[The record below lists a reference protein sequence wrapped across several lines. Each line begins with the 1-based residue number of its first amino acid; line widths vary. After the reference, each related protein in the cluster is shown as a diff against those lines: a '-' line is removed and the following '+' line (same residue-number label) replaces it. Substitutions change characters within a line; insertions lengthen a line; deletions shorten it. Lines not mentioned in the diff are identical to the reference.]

1 MASITGLLSL
11 TLGGSGRSTTTVAA
25 SVSPS
30 QPLRDP
36 CTCTLFAVAAVAEEE
51 DCESLLRRRARPA
64 RVQHHS
70 SHTSAECSRQILC
83 MRLVYPG
90 VLGERETVVCGPKFV
105 PSEAP
110 IVP

>member
-1 MASITGLLSL
+1 MDLSEFKSIYCIIE
-11 TLGGSGRSTTTVAA
+11 VAVLVRRPVLPVVA
-25 SVSPS
+25 V
-30 QPLRDP
+30 
-36 CTCTLFAVAAVAEEE
+36 AVAAVAEEE
-51 DCESLLRRRARPA
+51 DCESLLPRRARPA